1 MRVPYRFMADLIA
14 SAEDLR
20 KFNRYC
26 FCCKLDLSVIQVF
39 ARHVPAVAGGGI
51 AVCTVLTLQSSHMS

>member
-1 MRVPYRFMADLIA
+1 MADLIA

>member
-1 MRVPYRFMADLIA
+1 MRVPYRSMADLNA

-26 FCCKLDLSVIQVF
+26 FCCKLDLSVIRCLQAMF
-39 ARHVPAVAGGGI
+39 LLLLEVA
-51 AVCTVLTLQSSHMS
+51 